1 MVTQDEDFLRLHAAG
16 TKHGGIVFVL
26 QETSVGEIIRGLMLV
41 YQLFEK
47 EEMLGQIE
55 YL

>member
-1 MVTQDEDFLRLHAAG
+1 MVTQDEDFLRLHGAG
-16 TKHGGIVFVL
+16 KKHEGIIFVR
-26 QETSVGEIIRGLMLV
+26 QETSVGEIIRGMMLV
-41 YQLFEK
+41 YQLLEK